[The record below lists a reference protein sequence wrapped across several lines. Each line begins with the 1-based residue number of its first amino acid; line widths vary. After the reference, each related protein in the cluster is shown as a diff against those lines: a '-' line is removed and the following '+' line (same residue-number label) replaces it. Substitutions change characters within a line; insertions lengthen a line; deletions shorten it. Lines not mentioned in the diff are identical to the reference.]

1 MNKKF
6 PKLDTEYKIT
16 QDQVLQ
22 FQRDG
27 HLLLRNVCSK
37 KEIEAYRHYIGAV
50 VREHAKTQKDL
61 SKRDTYG
68 KAFLQIGNI
77 WTQDDVVKRLVFAR
91 RFARIAAQLSIS
103 PSVRLYHDQALYKEG
118 HGGITPWHQD
128 QFYWPLDTNQSIT
141 MWMPMVDV
149 SQEMGPIG
157 FASGSHKNGYL
168 GDIPISDESEEYFKE
183 YIKNHGFTI
192 HQLGEMQAGD
202 VTFHNGW
209 TLHGA
214 SPNHSSQIREVMTI
228 IYYPDGT
235 KLTKPENQ
243 NQQADFDMYYPGMK
257 PGEFAASSLTS
268 ILYSEM

>member
-1 MNKKF
+1 MNKKL

-50 VREHAKTQKDL
+50 VQEHAKTQKDL

-168 GDIPISDESEEYFKE
+168 GDILISDESEEYFKE
-183 YIKNHGFTI
+183 YIKTKFSFSTI
-192 HQLGEMQAGD
+192 LLTRKNFAVQLHDQQEIRCIGVLYLKILKTQVFVVPNLQELLD
-202 VTFHNGW
+202 RHFHVNSKN
-209 TLHGA
+209 L
-214 SPNHSSQIREVMTI
+214 N
-228 IYYPDGT
+228 
-235 KLTKPENQ
+235 
-243 NQQADFDMYYPGMK
+243 
-257 PGEFAASSLTS
+257 
-268 ILYSEM
+268 